1 MRMRKGKLGLRSEWR
16 SIERY
21 KRERCC
27 LTRLKCETPFER
39 NSFSTL
45 GFYLLSMDY
54 SDTILCW
61 ETSYGVACV
70 RGRCPPKKVLSCVL
84 WILAVTMKQYDNT
97 CSVY

>member
-1 MRMRKGKLGLRSEWR
+1 MLSYT
-16 SIERY
+16 IEV
-21 KRERCC
+21 
-27 LTRLKCETPFER
+27 LTPFER

-61 ETSYGVACV
+61 ETSYGVAYV
-70 RGRCPPKKVLSCVL
+70 SGEEGVHPKNVLSCVL